1 MNVLAVNASP
11 SDTSRTH
18 ALAAAAVEVAG
29 SGRVVDL
36 GSLPADA
43 LLGRTTDPAV
53 DALLEDLRTEAL
65 LLLATPVY
73 RATYTGLLKV
83 VFDQL
88 REGDLEGTACV
99 LAATAAT
106 PAHFLSL
113 DTGMRA
119 LVASLG
125 GWSVPTVVY
134 AVGDDVSKAGP
145 VAPAV
150 DQRLRRAL
158 AEAGSVTGGLPDA

>member
-1 MNVLAVNASP
+1 MSVLALNASP
-11 SDTSRTH
+11 SGTSRTH
-18 ALAAAAVEVAG
+18 ALAAAAVAMG
-29 SGRVVDL
+29 GGGRVVDL
-36 GSLPADA
+36 ASLPADA
-43 LLGRTTDPAV
+43 LLGRTADPAV
-53 DALLEDLRTEAL
+53 DALLGDLSAAAIL
-65 LLLATPVY
+65 VLATPVY

-88 REGDLEGTACV
+88 REGDLGGTACV

-113 DTGMRA
+113 DTGLRA

-134 AVGDDVSKAGP
+134 AVGDDVSKEGA

-150 DQRLRRAL
+150 DERLRRSL
-158 AEAGSVTGGLPDA
+158 REAETVAGGLPDA